1 MKRRLRDGIQT
12 TPASGDL
19 VVYDAGD
26 DSVHVL
32 NPVGKLILEAHLDG
46 RTVAEIEMMVKKAF
60 ALVPTGDIQKDIRR
74 FVADL
79 EKKGIVSKT

>member
-1 MKRRLRDGIQT
+1 MKRRLRDGIRT

-46 RTVAEIEMMVKKAF
+46 RTVAEIEVMVKKAF
-60 ALVPTGDIQKDIRR
+60 ALVPAKAHPKGHSAVCRR
-74 FVADL
+74 PR
-79 EKKGIVSKT
+79 EKKNRQ